1 MSGRANSS
9 ATIGVTV
16 PQLVTR
22 RRSISSSAVEASQR
36 DIITML
42 RPLISAWFI
51 THMPAR
57 WLIGSTTSARL
68 SSGSGSHNARC
79 SET

>member
-57 WLIGSTTSARL
+57 
-68 SSGSGSHNARC
+68 
-79 SET
+79 